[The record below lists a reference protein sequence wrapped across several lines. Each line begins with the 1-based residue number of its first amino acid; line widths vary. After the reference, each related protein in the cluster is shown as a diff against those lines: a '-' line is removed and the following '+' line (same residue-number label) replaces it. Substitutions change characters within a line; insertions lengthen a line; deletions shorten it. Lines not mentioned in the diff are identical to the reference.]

1 MTVPWWVWVATI
13 AGIVVLVGID
23 VWHARSPHEVSF
35 KEATQWS
42 VLYIAVAVVFGLGLM
57 YVAGVQSGTEYFAGY
72 LVEKSLS
79 VDNLFIFAVILGQFA
94 VPKRHQQKVLLWGVI
109 GALILRAIFIA
120 VGAAVI
126 SAFAFVFVIFGLF
139 LIYTAWTLLRSHG
152 EEPKDMQDNR
162 AVKLV
167 RRVVTVHEEDNEPG
181 DKHDGQLTRKVNGK
195 FGVTPLFITVAVILS
210 VDLVFALDSIPA
222 IFGITQNAYIVF
234 TANAF
239 ALLGLR
245 ALYFLLVGL
254 LDRLVHLSYGLAF
267 ILAFIGVKLILL
279 YFHEEF
285 PETVPEVP
293 TWLSLVVIVATLA
306 IVTVTSLRA
315 TRGTPTGGGSDD
327 DGSAAGSPGAGSP
340 GAGSSDAGSSDAGSS
355 GADDPGID
363 ARTDHARTGDG
374 VAATPADRSPGA
386 TGPGATGSR
395 PGR

>member
-1 MTVPWWVWVATI
+1 MTVPFWVWAATVG
-13 AGIVVLVGID
+13 GIVVLVAID
-23 VWHARSPHEVSF
+23 IWHARSPHEVSF
-35 KEATQWS
+35 KEATLWS
-42 VLYIAVAVVFGLGLM
+42 VIYIVVAVVFGIGLTIF
-57 YVAGVQSGTEYFAGY
+57 GGTQSGTEYFAGY

-109 GALILRAIFIA
+109 GALVMRAIFIA
-120 VGAAVI
+120 IGAAVI
-126 SAFAFVFVIFGLF
+126 AAFAFVFVIFGLF
-139 LIYTAWTLLRSHG
+139 LIYTAVQLLRTHG
-152 EEPKDMQDNR
+152 EEPKDMHDNR
-162 AVKLV
+162 VVKLV
-167 RRVVTVHEEDNEPG
+167 KRVVTVHEEDNHAG

-195 FGVTPLFITVAVILS
+195 FGVTPLFITVMVILS

-279 YFHEEF
+279 FFHEEF

-293 TWLSLVVIVATLA
+293 TWLSLVVIVATLTV
-306 IVTVTSLRA
+306 VTITSLRA
-315 TRGTPTGGGSDD
+315 TRGKMPAKGAVTGASNDDHDDDRDGNGPDGGSTGGNAPVGR
-327 DGSAAGSPGAGSP
+327 DGGGAP
-340 GAGSSDAGSSDAGSS
+340 
-355 GADDPGID
+355 
-363 ARTDHARTGDG
+363 ARGEDST
-374 VAATPADRSPGA
+374 RS
-386 TGPGATGSR
+386 
-395 PGR
+395 

>member
-1 MTVPWWVWVATI
+1 MTVPLWAWAATI
-13 AGIVVLVGID
+13 GGIVVLVGID
-23 VWHARSPHEVSF
+23 IWHARSPHEVSF
-35 KEATQWS
+35 REATLWS
-42 VLYIAVAVVFGLGLM
+42 VIYVAVAVVFGVILLFAMGTKE
-57 YVAGVQSGTEYFAGY
+57 GTEYFAGY

-109 GALILRAIFIA
+109 GALVMRAIFIA
-120 VGAAVI
+120 IGAAVI

-139 LIYTAWTLLRSHG
+139 LMYTAWTLIRQHG
-152 EEPKDMQDNR
+152 QEPKDMHDNR
-162 AVKLV
+162 AVKFV
-167 RRVVTVHEEDNEPG
+167 RRIVTVHEDQG
-181 DKHDGQLTRKVNGK
+181 DHQGESDDGKLTARVNGK
-195 FGVTPLFITVAVILS
+195 WGVTPLFIVVAVILS

-279 YFHEEF
+279 YLHEDVNPAI
-285 PETVPEVP
+285 PEIP

-306 IVTVTSLRA
+306 VVTVTSLVS
-315 TRGTPTGGGSDD
+315 TRNAEAK
-327 DGSAAGSPGAGSP
+327 AAE
-340 GAGSSDAGSSDAGSS
+340 SSDAPAELES
-355 GADDPGID
+355 
-363 ARTDHARTGDG
+363 GDG
-374 VAATPADRSPGA
+374 GGTSSTTDADQ
-386 TGPGATGSR
+386 TGSR
-395 PGR
+395 TQS